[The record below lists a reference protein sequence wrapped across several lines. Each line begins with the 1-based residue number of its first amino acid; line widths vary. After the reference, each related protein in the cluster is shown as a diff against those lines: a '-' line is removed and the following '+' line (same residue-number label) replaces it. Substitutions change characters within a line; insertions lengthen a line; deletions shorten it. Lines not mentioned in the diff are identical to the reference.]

1 MIAAK
6 DLDLYGQLPYSSGS
20 QSAIGNAPTG
30 PSEATMLT
38 ETDTKTRAARLEARV
53 TTDQKALLQQAATLS
68 GRTLSEFVVASAQA
82 AAARVIQDHETI
94 RLSRA
99 EQVAFVNALLKP
111 RAPTSRLRKAAAK
124 YRQQMGL

>member
-1 MIAAK
+1 
-6 DLDLYGQLPYSSGS
+6 
-20 QSAIGNAPTG
+20 
-30 PSEATMLT
+30 MLT
-38 ETDTKTRAARLEARV
+38 ETDAKTRAARLEARV
-53 TTDQKALLQQAATLS
+53 TTGQKALLQQAAALS

-99 EQVAFVNALLKP
+99 EQVAFVTALLKP
-111 RAPTSRLRKAAAK
+111 RAPTARLRKAAAK